1 MKLAASLLLGALAL
15 AQSAAVIIP
24 DLATARWTH
33 DARDGSDSVFLRQD
47 PKTGAMD
54 LLVRYPA
61 GHKLTHHWH
70 SANERL
76 ILLEGRLTVKVGDG
90 PETAISPGGL
100 LFAPAKEVHGMT
112 CTSETKCTF
121 YIAWDG
127 KLDNHRA
134 R

>member
-1 MKLAASLLLGALAL
+1 MKLATGLMLGALVF
-15 AQSAAVIIP
+15 AQSAAVVVP
-24 DLATARWTH
+24 DLATAKWTH

-61 GHKLTHHWH
+61 GHKLAAHWH
-70 SANERL
+70 TVNERL
-76 ILLEGRLTVKVGDG
+76 ILLEGRLVVKVGDG

-100 LFAPAKEVHGMT
+100 VFAPAKEAHSMI
-112 CTSETKCTF
+112 CAATSKCTF

-127 KLDNHRA
+127 KLDNHRVQ
-134 R
+134 